1 MSPLH
6 KIVTSLDQIRG
17 RSYSR
22 SFNDLRIFTYDAGGT
37 HLQSSSSVLAA
48 NAKHTAG
55 LEKENPK
62 SSMKFCK

>member
-1 MSPLH
+1 MILEFLP
-6 KIVTSLDQIRG
+6 
-17 RSYSR
+17 
-22 SFNDLRIFTYDAGGT
+22 YDAGGPIWQVV
-37 HLQSSSSVLAA
+37 HSVLAA